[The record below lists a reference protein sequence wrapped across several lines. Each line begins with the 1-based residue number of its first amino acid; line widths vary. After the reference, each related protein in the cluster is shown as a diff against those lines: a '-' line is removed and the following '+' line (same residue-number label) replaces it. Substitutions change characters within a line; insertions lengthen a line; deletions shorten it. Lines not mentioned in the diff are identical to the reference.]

1 VDTLPR
7 AGIVEPLELTL
18 GLGLTLP
25 RAGIVE
31 PLELTVIL
39 GLTLGDT
46 LPRAGIVEPLEL
58 TLGLGLTLPRA
69 GIVEPLELTVILGLT
84 LPRAGIVEVTVILED
99 TLPRA
104 GALEL
109 RLGLTL
115 PRADRLRPATPE
127 KLEGDTVMLGLSD
140 CDTDVATEVL
150 IALELLTEGFAP
162 VCKRRAWRSYVPI
175 TSCEYSLHTNVISF
189 IHIID
194 SPGKLHS

>member
-1 VDTLPR
+1 MDTLPR
-7 AGIVEPLELTL
+7 AGK
-18 GLGLTLP
+18 
-25 RAGIVE
+25 VE
-31 PLELTVIL
+31 PLELTV
-39 GLTLGDT
+39 
-46 LPRAGIVEPLEL
+46 R
-58 TLGLGLTLPRA
+58 
-69 GIVEPLELTVILGLT
+69 LGLT

-115 PRADRLRPATPE
+115 PRAGIVEPLELTLGLGDTLPRAGVLELRLGLTLPRADRLKPATPE

-140 CDTDVATEVL
+140 RDTEVATEAR
-150 IALELLTEGFAP
+150 IAPELLTEGLAP
-162 VCKRRAWRSYVPI
+162 VCKRRAWCSYVPI
-175 TSCEYSLHTNVISF
+175 TSCEYSLHINVISF